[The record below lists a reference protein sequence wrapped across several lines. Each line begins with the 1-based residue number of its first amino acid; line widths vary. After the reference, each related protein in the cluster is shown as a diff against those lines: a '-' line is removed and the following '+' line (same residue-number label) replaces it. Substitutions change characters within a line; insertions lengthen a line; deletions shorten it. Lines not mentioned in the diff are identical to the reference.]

1 MGRILRDCRR
11 IGVTYTALDRCATN
25 ENVGF
30 VLNKYEFPNQ
40 CRIGKPHLGWQDL
53 VSPDFVTV
61 SEATTRRTTSDPN
74 FKGGNHV
81 K

>member
-1 MGRILRDCRR
+1 MSYWE
-11 IGVTYTALDRCATN
+11 T
-25 ENVGF
+25 
-30 VLNKYEFPNQ
+30 P
-40 CRIGKPHLGWQDL
+40 LGMAEL